1 MSSNKKKKLSIVDM
15 TNKAK
20 ERTGNSDTTF
30 YSANDYSANES
41 VNFTYKLVDAN
52 SLA

>member
-30 YSANDYSANES
+30 YSANES